1 MESVKIFQNGTFISD
16 YRDVFSGHK
25 YFRHVWGAWKQCH
38 NSFMNMINDPRFQ
51 PYLSEPKSENSFFNA
66 SFGPSDMLYVY
77 FDTDE
82 QRSAFL
88 DLVDLFAEN
97 KLFLECAVPT
107 LISLM
112 RQRFKIKVHVAIL
125 CTDWYELRGNA
136 KKLIGT
142 CLKKGRHEIFH
153 PIKISENSDWSRIF
167 NNVIK
172 L

>member
-1 MESVKIFQNGTFISD
+1 MKMF
-16 YRDVFSGHK
+16 
-25 YFRHVWGAWKQCH
+25 
-38 NSFMNMINDPRFQ
+38 NDPRFQ
-51 PYLSEPKSENSFFNA
+51 PYLSEPQNENSFFNA

-77 FDTDE
+77 FDSDE

-88 DLVDLFAEN
+88 ELVDLFAEN

-107 LISLM
+107 LVSLM
-112 RQRFKIKVHVAIL
+112 RQRFEIKVHVAIL

-142 CLKKGRHEIFH
+142 CLKKGVHEIFH
-153 PIKISENSDWSRIF
+153 PIKISEHSDWPRIF